1 MSFSSGP
8 TTVTESSLSDSRDD
22 GDAYSLIDAHSTL
35 DGTLVT
41 QRDLLVEG
49 HVTGTV
55 RCEGTLYIAEG
66 ASVDAHIDA
75 ANIVVSGSMSGTI
88 RCHGLLEIR
97 DSGVVRGEVDTARLT
112 ILEGAVYEGHIRMQP
127 GEPGDTGSRDESDA
141 PSSASLTIPTTGTAA
156 ETDAA
161 TAPNSA
167 SYSFLRSF
175 SGSPTAE
182 SPSADDLPGGPTP
195 DDPKS

>member
-8 TTVTESSLSDSRDD
+8 TTVTDTSDARDE

-41 QRDLLVEG
+41 RRDLLVEG
-49 HVTGTV
+49 QVSGTV
-55 RCEGTLYIAEG
+55 RCEGTLYVAEG
-66 ASVDAHIDA
+66 SAIDATIDA
-75 ANIVVSGSMSGTI
+75 ANIVVSGTMSGTI

-97 DSGVVRGEVDTARLT
+97 DTGVVRGEVDTARLT

-127 GEPGDTGSRDESDA
+127 GEVPVPTAD
-141 PSSASLTIPTTGTAA
+141 SASVGVAEPGAPPANAA
-156 ETDAA
+156 
-161 TAPNSA
+161 A

-175 SGSPTAE
+175 SASQSSESSSP
-182 SPSADDLPGGPTP
+182 DDLPGGDVPEDP
-195 DDPKS
+195 DA